1 MASDME
7 VPFLGKLPLDPRI
20 GRCCDEGKSFLTEV
34 PDSPAADAYKKII
47 QSTLLSCTRL
57 PLSLKILN
65 GTGDYVSPR
74 RQTYF
79 RSSLLS
85 MPKVK

>member
-1 MASDME
+1 MLTFLIQKESQIFPPTTGGAEKMASDME

-57 PLSLKILN
+57 L
-65 GTGDYVSPR
+65 
-74 RQTYF
+74 F
-79 RSSLLS
+79 FF
-85 MPKVK
+85 